1 MACPRIEAPRKL
13 EKFFKSI
20 DLKNYGWKEEN
31 ELLIPTRGLQR
42 KQLNILETGINV
54 LCTK

>member
-13 EKFFKSI
+13 EKIFKSI